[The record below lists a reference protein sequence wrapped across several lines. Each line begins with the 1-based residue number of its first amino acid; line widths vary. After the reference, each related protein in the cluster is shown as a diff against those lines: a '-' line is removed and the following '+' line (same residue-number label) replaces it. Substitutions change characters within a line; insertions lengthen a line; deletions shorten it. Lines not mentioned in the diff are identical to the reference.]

1 MISFELVENLLLD
14 LINIGSGSIS
24 GVNDL
29 DYTFFCRRRSVFF
42 IDFFFIYSVIDQEK
56 IINYEIVFGFD
67 NRIVIRVYYINGV
80 VMDYSK
86 EEEVEVF
93 VAIEIYF
100 ESLELL

>member
-14 LINIGSGSIS
+14 LINIGSGSIGGS
-24 GVNDL
+24 NDL
-29 DYTFFCRRRSVFF
+29 DYTLVCRRRSVFF
-42 IDFFFIYSVIDQEK
+42 IDFFFIYLVIDQEK

>member
-14 LINIGSGSIS
+14 LINIGSGSIGGS
-24 GVNDL
+24 NDL

-42 IDFFFIYSVIDQEK
+42 IDFFFIYLVIDQEK